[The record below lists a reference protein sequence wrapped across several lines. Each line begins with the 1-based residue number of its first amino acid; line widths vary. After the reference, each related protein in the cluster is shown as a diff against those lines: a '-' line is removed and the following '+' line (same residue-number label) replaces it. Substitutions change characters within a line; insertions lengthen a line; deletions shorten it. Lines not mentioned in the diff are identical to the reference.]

1 MEHYL
6 LIEQTNII
14 YEIMF
19 FIIKKLLHQYLKE
32 NCNIGVKDFIDLVIT
47 VDELITD
54 GFYLLNF

>member
-1 MEHYL
+1 
-6 LIEQTNII
+6 
-14 YEIMF
+14 MF